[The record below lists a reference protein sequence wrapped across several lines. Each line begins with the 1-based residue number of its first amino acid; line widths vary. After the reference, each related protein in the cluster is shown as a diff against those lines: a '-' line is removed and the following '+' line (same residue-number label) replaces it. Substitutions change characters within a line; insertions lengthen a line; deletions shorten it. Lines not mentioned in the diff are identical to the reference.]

1 MRHHIITLCCLLLF
15 IIGNPLYSQV
25 DCCDLGDDP
34 ITITFRYVGD
44 DCSVITYLGAN
55 NCEETGALGTPV
67 YIIVSDDA
75 NPFDPMATTYYS
87 ETVNSYQAFTVNAGA
102 DGIFPNNAFLHILDM
117 QSGITASV
125 EVESSCSGAGA
136 EMYAGQQIGPIE
148 IVNITYAN
156 AYVCGTTSCDFVS
169 ANMGEV
175 DCGNAGTFPSEIDD
189 YIVFSL
195 HPNVVLGST
204 YSVAVQNSAG
214 TTVSVS
220 SVTGSPATAVNYGTP
235 TIFRLPFGS
244 AGSGETYTLSVSDD
258 TDAACNFQ
266 TTFSDPGTCSDCY
279 VAIDDINIVECPDN
293 LQIAVTVVW
302 DNAPDN
308 ENIEV
313 IVDNQMQII
322 DVVNALTNEATVCF
336 SVDND
341 GNINELVT
349 AGFEGD
355 QCSDP
360 DGEMLPDPTPPTVN
374 GLFYGD
380 GDFEKYTLIAAS
392 TENSGALYTYLD
404 DATGLLYVAVLYDD
418 GDNNGALNLND
429 NVFGGSGDYLASA
442 GWGSHTFQSG
452 LEETDNLK
460 LRFLCDGTEYSWFQ
474 DLVDNSTDDET
485 LWGPDPSVGTW
496 TSSAEVGDASS
507 FEKDPGAHNPPPN
520 LVSASSPQYNMIQI
534 AADIADNG
542 VIDTHWDVTQGGT
555 LTDPNDWISPNADGD
570 GDVTDE
576 DGYPTYSTLY
586 DWEWPIV
593 YEMSFDVSGCTDIFV
608 EITDMHNSPTKSGTS
623 DITIAETNADPCTAL
638 IACGGDATPVNG
650 CDLDLTQATILS
662 CTDNV
667 ASIEA
672 TLIWLNAPVGENV
685 LVQAGNT
692 TELVA
697 VSTGLTPPHTF
708 QFQVPLEN
716 NNDLIIEAAF
726 ETSTA
731 CDDNITVIPP
741 ADCVDVTDVTI
752 QKYASPSVAQVGD
765 IITYVIV
772 IENTGNN
779 LVTGTTMTDILPD
792 GVAYNS
798 DDSGG
803 AYDSNTGIWTVGNI
817 NPGETAT
824 INIEVEIILP
834 GVHTNVATVDISGLE
849 ANVTNNQ
856 DDACVSVPV
865 ELPCSGDGITLE
877 GQTGFTSYQWY
888 KDDVMID
895 GATNSNLLVTE
906 AGTYNYVVD
915 GGTLDDDCS
924 NQMCCAVIISEA
936 ICENCPPIQ
945 CLPVSITIIN
955 D

>member
-1 MRHHIITLCCLLLF
+1 MTYHTTFIWSFLLLLF
-15 IIGNPLYSQV
+15 YNSLYSQT

-34 ITITFRYVGD
+34 IAITFRYVGD
-44 DCSVITYLGAN
+44 DCSVITYSGNNACDDTGTLG
-55 NCEETGALGTPV
+55 GPV
-67 YIIVSDDA
+67 YIIVSDDV
-75 NPFDPMATTYYS
+75 NPFNPMAVTYYS
-87 ETVNSYQAFTVNAGA
+87 GTVNSYEGFTVNAATGGDA
-102 DGIFPNNAFLHILDM
+102 MFPDNTFLHLLDT
-117 QSGITASV
+117 QSGITSTV
-125 EVESSCSGAGA
+125 EMSTKCTG
-136 EMYAGQQIGPIE
+136 MYAGEQIGPIE
-148 IVNITYAN
+148 IVNIEYAN
-156 AYVCGTTSCDFVS
+156 EYICGTTSCNFVS

-214 TTVSVS
+214 QTVSVNSITDNTS
-220 SVTGSPATAVNYGTP
+220 SAINYGMP

-258 TDAACNFQ
+258 VDAACNFQ

-279 VAIDDINIVECPDN
+279 VAIDDITIVECPDN

-313 IVDNQMQII
+313 IVDNQLQII
-322 DVVNALTNEATVCF
+322 DVINAVSNEATVCF

-349 AGFEGD
+349 AGFEGN

-380 GDFEKYTLIAAS
+380 GDFEKYTLIASS
-392 TENSGALYTYLD
+392 TENSGAIYTYLD
-404 DATGLLYVAVLYDD
+404 EGTGTLYVAVLYDD

-429 NVFGGSGDYLASA
+429 NVFGGSNDYLASA
-442 GWGSHTFQSG
+442 GWGSHTFGSG

-460 LRFLCDGTEYSWFQ
+460 LRFLCDGTEYTWFQ
-474 DLVDNSTDDET
+474 DLVDNSTDDDA

-507 FEKDPGAHNPPPN
+507 FEKDLGSHNPPPN

-576 DGYPTYSTLY
+576 DGYPTYSTVY

-593 YEMSFDVSGCTDIFV
+593 YEMSFDVTGCTDIFV
-608 EITDMHNSPTKSGTS
+608 EITDMHNSPTKSGNS
-623 DITIAETNADPCTAL
+623 DLTIAETNADPCTAL
-638 IACGGDATPVNG
+638 IACEGATTVTD
-650 CDLDLTQATILS
+650 CELDITQAAILS

-667 ASIEA
+667 ATIEA

-685 LVQAGNT
+685 LIQAANS
-692 TELVA
+692 TELVT
-697 VSTGLTPPHTF
+697 VSTGLTPPHTL
-708 QFQVPLEN
+708 QFQVPMTS
-716 NNDLIIEAAF
+716 NDDLLIGAAF
-726 ETSTA
+726 ETTGA
-731 CDDNITVIPP
+731 CADNITVVPP
-741 ADCVDVTDVTI
+741 ANCVDLTDVVL

-765 IITYVIV
+765 IITYRIDLD
-772 IENTGNN
+772 N
-779 LVTGTTMTDILPD
+779 
-792 GVAYNS
+792 
-798 DDSGG
+798 
-803 AYDSNTGIWTVGNI
+803 VGK
-817 NPGETAT
+817 
-824 INIEVEIILP
+824 
-834 GVHTNVATVDISGLE
+834 GLR
-849 ANVTNNQ
+849 
-856 DDACVSVPV
+856 
-865 ELPCSGDGITLE
+865 
-877 GQTGFTSYQWY
+877 
-888 KDDVMID
+888 
-895 GATNSNLLVTE
+895 
-906 AGTYNYVVD
+906 
-915 GGTLDDDCS
+915 
-924 NQMCCAVIISEA
+924 
-936 ICENCPPIQ
+936 
-945 CLPVSITIIN
+945 
-955 D
+955 